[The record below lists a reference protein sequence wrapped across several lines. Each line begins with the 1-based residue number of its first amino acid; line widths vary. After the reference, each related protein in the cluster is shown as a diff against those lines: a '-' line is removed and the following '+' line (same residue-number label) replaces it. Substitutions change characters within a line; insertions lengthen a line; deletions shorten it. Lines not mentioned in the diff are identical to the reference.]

1 MVGFPGAA
9 AVVAVAWWVLVAVAS
24 CAAAGLCP
32 ALAAC
37 GVPLWCPCV
46 VRLCLPV
53 AVWHCA
59 ESPLLR
65 LLRHLPVTPCRGGV
79 PQR

>member
-1 MVGFPGAA
+1 MGFPGAA
-9 AVVAVAWWVLVAVAS
+9 AVVAVASMVLVAVAS

-37 GVPLWCPCV
+37 GVPLWCPL
-46 VRLCLPV
+46 RG
-53 AVWHCA
+53 
-59 ESPLLR
+59 SPLLALSLFRALRQGALGLTPLLGDWR
-65 LLRHLPVTPCRGGV
+65 LAGGGV